1 MIFGKEKVIAKM
13 KEIDN
18 AGNAAMPKDKNMYP
32 ILELVLE
39 MYERGIKFLPIDLYK
54 SHSTKFIMEDE
65 GIRPPL
71 NSIPGLGDVAAEGI
85 YNARLEEPFEC
96 IEDMQSRSKIGKS
109 VTELLDKFGC
119 LKGMTKSNQMSL
131 FV

>member
-1 MIFGKEKVIAKM
+1 MIYINHIVQNLLWKK
-13 KEIDN
+13 
-18 AGNAAMPKDKNMYP
+18 
-32 ILELVLE
+32 
-39 MYERGIKFLPIDLYK
+39 
-54 SHSTKFIMEDE
+54 T

-71 NSIPGLGDVAAEGI
+71 NSIPGLGSIAAEGI
-85 YNARLEEPFEC
+85 YQARIEEPFEC
-96 IEDMQSRSKIGKS
+96 IEDMQSRAKIGKS

>member
-1 MIFGKEKVIAKM
+1 M
-13 KEIDN
+13 KEIDMK
-18 AGNAAMPKDKNMYP
+18 GNTATKKEQDMYAV
-32 ILELVLE
+32 LELVLE
-39 MYERGIKFLPIDLYK
+39 MYERGLNFLPIDLYK
-54 SHSTKFIMEDE
+54 SHYKNFIIEDD

-71 NSIPGLGDVAAEGI
+71 NSIPGLGTVAAEGI

-96 IEDMQSRSKIGKS
+96 IEDMQARSKIGKS

-119 LKGMTKSNQMSL
+119 LKGMTKSNQLSL